1 MKHFDIIKKGIF
13 LLLIGFICI
22 VPFGCSEDETE
33 VFGSVYGIIKDE
45 AGEPLHTANVTI
57 APGGKVTATGGDGR
71 YEFNGLKPQQY
82 VIQVEKDGYRSDTKT
97 IMVIANQSERGDVT
111 LKKISGENK

>member
-33 VFGSVYGIIKDE
+33 VSGSIYGYVQDKD
-45 AGEPLHTANVTI
+45 GKGLHTVNVTLS
-57 APGGKVTATGGDGR
+57 PGGKVTATGSDGR
-71 YEFNGLKPQQY
+71 YEFNNLKPQQY
-82 VIQVEKDGYRSDTKT
+82 AVKADKDNYRSDTKT
-97 IMVIANQSERGDVT
+97 ITVIANQSVRGDIT
-111 LKKISGENK
+111 LMESNR